1 MFLFL
6 GGIYLVW
13 YVFSSQK
20 VEFEYSVAGD
30 ELDIS
35 KIISLRKRKKVCKVP
50 IREIDKLEK
59 NEDIINNMRFTK
71 TFIAARDVDVKN
83 DNYYAVFNSPAYG
96 KCLLIF
102 SPNEQILQGMKPYLK
117 KDIVIKL
124 FYNRN
129 VG

>member
-1 MFLFL
+1 
-6 GGIYLVW
+6 
-13 YVFSSQK
+13 
-20 VEFEYSVAGD
+20 
-30 ELDIS
+30 
-35 KIISLRKRKKVCKVP
+35 
-50 IREIDKLEK
+50 
-59 NEDIINNMRFTK
+59 MRFTK
-71 TFIAARDVDVKN
+71 TFIAARDVDVKD